1 MFLGRNKSLNQGTTL
16 GEAGSPE
23 VGENTQFLNQIKSM
37 PMGIQRFLS
46 KRGINSSADLA
57 NRVQYAPRMP
67 FRKER

>member
-1 MFLGRNKSLNQGTTL
+1 MFLGRNKALNQGATL
-16 GEAGSPE
+16 RKGGIPE
-23 VGENTQFLNQIKSM
+23 VGENTQFLNQIKRM

-46 KRGINSSADLA
+46 KKGINSSADLA